1 MLKNQYLRRRKK
13 HRPSLEKGVP
23 DLAYETEEAPHHP
36 HVDQELDG
44 DDGLAITPGLL
55 YITDDSS
62 SVRSVLTTGLEDDF
76 DMRGRV
82 LRRAFELLP
91 EPEPAITSSS
101 QQSNTIL
108 PSGILYDSPRSFSF
122 PYELPEPSSQPS
134 NTILSSGIIFDS
146 PRSLQYA
153 QLTTNSSL
161 EDEEIQDESHSEDGE
176 SDEVERELRE
186 VEALLDRQVEQ
197 LPLLRQSAASQWI
210 CHIRDEVRQVRL
222 SSDAGFAIPNIKTL
236 YEHRHIIQF
245 LVGMTAETAFNKL
258 IFLLNEEAVDDI
270 SLQLLDVCTAHLIE
284 EMQ

>member
-1 MLKNQYLRRRKK
+1 MLKNHYLRRRKK

-76 DMRGRV
+76 DMHGRV

-91 EPEPAITSSS
+91 EPEPATSSS

-161 EDEEIQDESHSEDGE
+161 EDEEIQDESHSEVGE

-222 SSDAGFAIPNIKTL
+222 SSDTGFAIPNIKTL
-236 YEHRHIIQF
+236 YEHRHIFQF